1 MVTLQEGSADTSWID
16 VQFLKEA
23 TEQLVE
29 CRRVLKQTY
38 VLAYYLPTDD
48 KNGRKERF
56 EHHQEML
63 EKFTERLSELSEM
76 SLEKMDRGDVVNMTR
91 VVDRFV
97 KNIVKYVEDGE
108 DED

>member
-1 MVTLQEGSADTSWID
+1 MKSAT
-16 VQFLKEA
+16 V
-23 TEQLVE
+23 QLVE

-38 VLAYYLPTDD
+38 VYAYYLPTDSTT
-48 KNGRKERF
+48 GRRERF

-63 EKFTERLSELSEM
+63 EKFTERLSELSEQ
-76 SLEKMDRGDVVNMTR
+76 SLEKMDRADVVNMTR

-97 KNIVKYVEDGE
+97 KNIVKYVEDEE